1 MTGPVTFNNWWQQ
14 PMCNLHMH
22 PNKRALRS
30 LFIALSQSIAST
42 TRQLKIWNG
51 VSIFFFFSHWQN
63 RRSASYPYVMR
74 LAFSSDTV
82 EPQTPKACCFA
93 VRVRISQFGWVGIS
107 QALFD
112 SAHHGIGAA
121 KMTGPVIVAST
132 NETLENKSAVQW
144 CSSLMLVLMVFTFI
158 ASVLKTN
165 IPKVA

>member
-42 TRQLKIWNG
+42 TRQLNIWNG
-51 VSIFFFFSHWQN
+51 VSNLFFVFLIN
-63 RRSASYPYVMR
+63 RIAEAHPIPTLCASLFQV
-74 LAFSSDTV
+74 TV

-107 QALFD
+107 QPLYD
-112 SAHHGIGAA
+112 SARHGIGAA